1 MTGSLSSRI
10 LRAALFTLVPLA
22 YFSFWFWQ
30 PVGDSY
36 SRSYSWGLQWMCI
49 GLMASVFLVS
59 ILSWRKH
66 QYRLLAAFGFL
77 VCFLWLAAFLLLPT
91 L

>member
-30 PVGDSY
+30 PVSLSY
-36 SRSYSWGLQWMCI
+36 SPRYSWGLQWMCF
-49 GLMASVFLVS
+49 GLMASVLLVS
-59 ILSWRKH
+59 ILSWRT
-66 QYRLLAAFGFL
+66 YRLLAAFGFL
-77 VCFLWLAAFLLLPT
+77 VCFLWLATFLLPVI
-91 L
+91 